1 MGKKII
7 THEESDEDFILDSLM
22 KGNRPE
28 LEQSSPI
35 SKKTDVKKEPDELLK
50 EEPRKKKA
58 KSLDYE
64 SLFIKE
70 SEEISRTGKTMNIR
84 PEFHERI
91 LLIIQMIGENK
102 VSLFSYIDNV
112 LKIHLDNYEVE
123 IDELLEEKL
132 RLKMPS
138 KKR

>member
-1 MGKKII
+1 MAKKII
-7 THEESDEDFILDSLM
+7 THEESDEDFILGSLM

-28 LEQSSPI
+28 LEQPVPT
-35 SKKTDVKKEPDELLK
+35 SKKVDVKEGPDEPLK
-50 EEPRKKKA
+50 EEPRKKKT
-58 KSLDYE
+58 KVLDYE

-112 LKIHLDNYEVE
+112 LKAHLDTYETE

-132 RLKMPS
+132 KRKMPS
-138 KKR
+138 KNR

>member
-7 THEESDEDFILDSLM
+7 THEESDEDFILGSLM

-28 LEQSSPI
+28 LEQPI
-35 SKKTDVKKEPDELLK
+35 PTSKKVDAKEEPDEPLK
-50 EEPRKKKA
+50 EEPKKKKA
-58 KSLDYE
+58 KAVDYQ
-64 SLFIKE
+64 SIFVKE

-91 LLIIQMIGENK
+91 VLIIQMIGENK

-112 LKIHLDNYEVE
+112 LKLHLDTYETE
-123 IDELLEEKL
+123 IDDLLEEKL
-132 RLKMPS
+132 KRKMPS